1 MPYLSPALNVM
12 VAAAR
17 KAGRPLTRDFGELEN
32 LQISFKGPAD
42 FVSSADERT
51 ERILYEELM
60 KARPGYGFFGEEGG
74 MREGSDKTH
83 RFIIDPIDG
92 TTNFLHG
99 VPIFAISIALER
111 EGQLVSAVVYNPIS
125 DEMYVAEKGH
135 GAYLNDKR
143 LRVAARKNLNE
154 SLIATGVPFMGKGDQ
169 TLHDLS
175 LAEVRAVIARTS
187 GIRRCGAAS
196 LDLAY
201 VAAGRFDG
209 YWERVLNPW
218 DIAAGVLL
226 VREAG
231 GIVTDLN
238 GRPDVLE
245 TKDVLT
251 ANEALHPQLLKILQD
266 AGKGIRS

>member
-17 KAGRPLTRDFGELEN
+17 KAARPLIRDFGELEN
-32 LQISFKGPAD
+32 LQVSHKGPAD
-42 FVSSADERT
+42 FVSNADERT
-51 ERILYEELM
+51 ERILYEELT
-60 KARPGYGFFGEEGG
+60 KARPGYGFLGEEGG

-111 EGQLVSAVVYNPIS
+111 EGQLQSAVIYNPIS
-125 DEMYVAEKGH
+125 DELYVAEKGH

-143 LRVAARKNLNE
+143 LRVAARKALPE
-154 SLIATGVPFMGKGDQ
+154 TLMATGIPYMARGTDAERER
-169 TLHDLS
+169 S
-175 LAEVRAVIARTS
+175 LAEVKAVVSRTS

-196 LDLAY
+196 LDLAFT
-201 VAAGRFDG
+201 AAGRFDAF
-209 YWERVLNPW
+209 WERGLNPW
-218 DIAAGVLL
+218 DIAAGILL

-231 GIVTDLN
+231 GLVSNLDGSSDPFSN
-238 GRPDVLE
+238 GDVL
-245 TKDVLT
+245 
-251 ANEALHPQLLKILQD
+251 ASNEALHPLLMSILQNPF
-266 AGKGIRS
+266 S